1 MPIGDAHK
9 TQKKK
14 NWTLFA
20 LLVGFVVLMVAITML
35 KIAGMGDGAQ

>member
-35 KIAGMGDGAQ
+35 KIAGMGYGAQ

>member
-1 MPIGDAHK
+1 MPLGEAHK

-20 LLVGFVVLMVAITML
+20 LLVGFVGLMVALTVL
-35 KIAGMGDGAQ
+35 KASGMSDGAA